1 MNEESSVP
9 FTEFWAWLQALP
21 ISEHI
26 GFTWWFPLLESI
38 HVLAIGLVVGTILM
52 VDLRLLGL
60 AATRYPASRI
70 TRELVPWTWIGF
82 VVAFTTGFGMFM
94 AGATRYVENPAFQIK
109 FMLLPLAA
117 LNMVWFQFRTMR
129 TISAWDDT
137 NVLPTTAKLA
147 GATSLLLWIGVLL
160 AGRWTGH
167 LL

>member
-9 FTEFWAWLQALP
+9 FTEFWARLQALP

-52 VDLRLLGL
+52 VALRLLGL

>member
-52 VDLRLLGL
+52 VGLRLLGL
-60 AATRYPASRI
+60 AALRYPASRV

-82 VVAFTTGFGMFM
+82 VVAFITGFGMFM

-129 TISAWDDT
+129 TISSWDDT

>member
-60 AATRYPASRI
+60 AATRYPASRV
-70 TRELVPWTWIGF
+70 TLELVPWTWIGF
-82 VVAFTTGFGMFM
+82 VVAFTTGFGMFA

-109 FMLLPLAA
+109 FMLLPLASYCAAPAPQIRA
-117 LNMVWFQFRTMR
+117 LSRHALWVFPYGIN
-129 TISAWDDT
+129 SAENKT
-137 NVLPTTAKLA
+137 PLHE
-147 GATSLLLWIGVLL
+147 GS
-160 AGRWTGH
+160 
-167 LL
+167 

>member
-9 FTEFWAWLQALP
+9 FTEFWARLQALP

>member
-60 AATRYPASRI
+60 AATRYPASRV

-82 VVAFTTGFGMFM
+82 VVAFITGFGMFM

-129 TISAWDDT
+129 TISSWDDT

>member
-9 FTEFWAWLQALP
+9 FTEFWARLQALP

-147 GATSLLLWIGVLL
+147 GATSLLLWIGELL

>member
-60 AATRYPASRI
+60 AALRYPASRV

-82 VVAFTTGFGMFM
+82 VVAFITGFGMFM

-129 TISAWDDT
+129 TISSWDDT
-137 NVLPTTAKLA
+137 NVLPTTAQLA

>member
-60 AATRYPASRI
+60 AATRYPASRV

>member
-60 AATRYPASRI
+60 AATRYPASRV
-70 TRELVPWTWIGF
+70 TLELVPWTWIGF
-82 VVAFTTGFGMFM
+82 VVAFTTGFGMFA

-129 TISAWDDT
+129 TISSWDNAD
-137 NVLPTTAKLA
+137 VPPTAAKLA

>member
-9 FTEFWAWLQALP
+9 FTEFWSWLQALP
-21 ISEHI
+21 LSEHI

-60 AATRYPASRI
+60 AAVRYPASRI
-70 TRELVPWTWIGF
+70 TLELVPWTWVGF
-82 VVAFTTGFGMFM
+82 VVAFITGFGLFM

-117 LNMVWFQFRTMR
+117 LNMAWFQFRTMR
-129 TISAWDDT
+129 TISSWDDAT
-137 NVLPTTAKLA
+137 VPPTTAKLA

>member
-60 AATRYPASRI
+60 AALRYPASRV
-70 TRELVPWTWIGF
+70 TRELVPWTWLGF
-82 VVAFTTGFGMFM
+82 VVAFITGFGLFM
-94 AGATRYVENPAFQIK
+94 VGATRYVENPAFQIK
-109 FMLLPLAA
+109 FMLLTLAA
-117 LNMVWFQFRTMR
+117 FNMAWFQFRTMR
-129 TISAWDDT
+129 TISSWDDA
-137 NVLPTTAKLA
+137 NVPPTTAKLA

>member
-9 FTEFWAWLQALP
+9 FTEFWARLQALP

-82 VVAFTTGFGMFM
+82 AVAFTTGFGMFM

>member
-9 FTEFWAWLQALP
+9 FTEFWARLQALP

-60 AATRYPASRI
+60 AALRYPASRV

-82 VVAFTTGFGMFM
+82 VVAFITGFGMFM

>member
-60 AATRYPASRI
+60 AALRYPASRV

-82 VVAFTTGFGMFM
+82 VVAFITGFGMFM

-129 TISAWDDT
+129 TISSWDDT

>member
-9 FTEFWAWLQALP
+9 FTEFWARLQALP

-60 AATRYPASRI
+60 AATRYPASRV